1 MRSPEARAFQQTIFP
16 VRVIRPLG
24 SRPLESG
31 GLTLDLRYS
40 KPMSTRPDWI
50 SAQEAADLL
59 HISRPRI
66 HQLVKANVL
75 DGAHVGGRLLV
86 HRRSV
91 EIRRRTNGMRR
102 AEIVSR
108 PTLESLRER
117 RNAILP
123 LIELH
128 GARNLRL
135 FGSAARGDSRL
146 DSDID
151 FLVDLEPGRGARDMT
166 ELAIDL
172 EEALGRQVDL
182 VIDDGSPAA
191 AAIAAAA
198 VPI

>member
-1 MRSPEARAFQQTIFP
+1 M
-16 VRVIRPLG
+16 
-24 SRPLESG
+24 
-31 GLTLDLRYS
+31 
-40 KPMSTRPDWI
+40 RPDWI

-91 EIRRRTNGMRR
+91 EIRRRTKDVRR
-102 AEIVSR
+102 AEIFSP
-108 PTLESLRER
+108 PTLHALKER
-117 RNAILP
+117 RDAIVP
-123 LIELH
+123 LVALH
-128 GARNLRL
+128 GGKNLRL
-135 FGSAARGDSRL
+135 FGSAARGDSRP

-151 FLVDLEPGRGARDMT
+151 LLVDLEPGRGARDMT

-172 EEALGRQVDL
+172 EEALGHRIDL